1 MLKHLFK
8 AMSQQKQDYFQ
19 NKALLGNRMD
29 VLWARDLA
37 EGLLDFLPDM
47 LFQICPVGLSGP
59 VAVVFAPNAQ
69 IDPLALIVV
78 VLIVVVLIVV
88 VLIVVVLIVVVL
100 IVVVF
105 LLVVGVGT
113 VAEQVAAAGQIDPD
127 RLQGRHMGKSPW
139 VNQILHWLTGSG
151 GITGSGGNK
160 LDAEAV
166 EKSPLTGAPAPM
178 LLASDQP
185 TTVDA
190 DIVTHRDRQRVDHI
204 GFVHIQFVEKIGQ
217 ILQQRFQRVGQL
229 ACRPVSVSAS

>member
-78 VLIVVVLIVV
+78 VLIVVV
-88 VLIVVVLIVVVL
+88 
-100 IVVVF
+100 F

-139 VNQILHWLTGSG
+139 VNQILDWLTGSG

-229 ACRPVSVSAS
+229 ACRPVYAADG

>member
-1 MLKHLFK
+1 MTCTLDIYTDYLLNSSCMLKHLFK

-69 IDPLALIVV
+69 IDPLA
-78 VLIVVVLIVV
+78 
-88 VLIVVVLIVVVL
+88 LIVVVL

-229 ACRPVSVSAS
+229 ACRPVYAADG